1 MAGGWLLRLARRLMK
16 RMIHTDRAPGAVG
29 EYSQAATNGDLLFTA
44 GQVPETG
51 DGRVLDDASVEEQT
65 HQCLDNLAGVL
76 ESEGLALED
85 VLKTTVYLVDID
97 RWDRVNEAYG
107 SRFEA
112 EPPARSVVGVTGLWG
127 GVDVEIEAV
136 VDASR

>member
-1 MAGGWLLRLARRLMK
+1 MK
-16 RMIHTDRAPGAVG
+16 RTIHTDLAPSAVG
-29 EYSQAATNGDLLFTA
+29 EYNQAATNGDLLFTA
-44 GQVPETG
+44 GQIPETD
-51 DGRVLDDASVEEQT
+51 DGRVLADAPVEEQT

-76 ESEGLALED
+76 AAEGLALED

-97 RWDRVNEAYG
+97 RWERVNDAYG

-112 EPPARSVVGVTGLWG
+112 DAPARSIVGVTGLWG

-136 VDASR
+136 VDASD